1 MFTDQG
7 AEAAGKNQVAKVLI
21 DRKHLVLV
29 IDHFTG
35 HSSKEP
41 KSRLDINCKSD
52 PSLAEVALGVFTI
65 ARLRLFLI
73 GPALRSTSL
82 ERSWV
87 KRTRLTKLKA
97 VLEVRTPSDGEDL
110 NSGLSA
116 SCLGH
121 LKIIL

>member
-41 KSRLDINCKSD
+41 KSRLDINRKSD
-52 PSLAEVALGVFTI
+52 PALAEVALGVFTI

-73 GPALRSTSL
+73 GPALRFHFL
-82 ERSWV
+82 GKIVGQAHPADEIEN
-87 KRTRLTKLKA
+87 RL
-97 VLEVRTPSDGEDL
+97 G
-110 NSGLSA
+110 G
-116 SCLGH
+116 
-121 LKIIL
+121 